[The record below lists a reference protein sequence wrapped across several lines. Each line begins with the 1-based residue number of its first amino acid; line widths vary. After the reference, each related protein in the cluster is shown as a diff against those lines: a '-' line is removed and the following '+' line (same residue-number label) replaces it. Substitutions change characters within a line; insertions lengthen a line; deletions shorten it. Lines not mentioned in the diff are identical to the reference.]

1 MAEKVKVR
9 VVAAY
14 NGHNIKP
21 NKNVD
26 ISLKCRYDELTNYI
40 QLIQF
45 LNEDVDIVAKVG
57 DNPANKLGS
66 FRVKEIKVDH
76 DGEGV
81 LKFNSQL
88 DFVNADDI
96 NSLVGEE
103 LIKVQFTAEIEEE
116 EEEDDEE

>member
-1 MAEKVKVR
+1 MGKKVKVR

-26 ISLKCRYDELTNYI
+26 LALKCRYDELANYI

-45 LNEDVDIVAKVG
+45 LNEVVEIVAKVG
-57 DNPANKLGS
+57 DNPAKKLGS

-81 LKFNSQL
+81 LKFNSML

-103 LIKVQFTAEIEEE
+103 LIKIQFTAEVEEA
-116 EEEDDEE
+116 EDEDEE

>member
-1 MAEKVKVR
+1 MGKKVKVR
-9 VVAAY
+9 VIGAY

-26 ISLKCRYDELTNYI
+26 LGFKCRYDELTNYV

-45 LNEDVDIVAKVG
+45 LNEDVEIVAKVG
-57 DNPANKLGS
+57 DTPAKKLGS
-66 FRVKEIKVDH
+66 FRVKEIKVNG

-81 LKFNSQL
+81 LKFNSML

-103 LIKVQFTAEIEEE
+103 LIKVQFSAEIEEE
-116 EEEDDEE
+116 EENDEE

>member
-1 MAEKVKVR
+1 MGKKVKVR

-26 ISLKCRYDELTNYI
+26 LALKCRYDELANYI

-45 LNEDVDIVAKVG
+45 LNEDVEIVAKVG
-57 DNPANKLGS
+57 DNPAKKLGS

-81 LKFNSQL
+81 LKFNSML

-103 LIKVQFTAEIEEE
+103 LIKIQFTAEVEEV
-116 EEEDDEE
+116 EEDEDEE